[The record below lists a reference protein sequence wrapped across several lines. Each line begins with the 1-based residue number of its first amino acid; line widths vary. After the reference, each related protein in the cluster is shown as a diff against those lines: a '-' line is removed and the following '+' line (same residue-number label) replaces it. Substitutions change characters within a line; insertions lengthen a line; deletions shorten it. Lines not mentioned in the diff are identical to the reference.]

1 MTASRVVLL
10 NIVVLSVVTLDAIML
25 SVVMLSVVMPSVI
38 KLSVVALLFHMR
50 PIFPF
55 LVFCEDFF
63 FVNGENFEF
72 EPFINEF

>member
-1 MTASRVVLL
+1 MLI
-10 NIVVLSVVTLDAIML
+10 IVMLSVVTLDAIML
-25 SVVMLSVVMPSVI
+25 SVVMLSAVMPSVI

-63 FVNGENFEF
+63 GEMVKIFEF
-72 EPFINEF
+72 QLFINKF